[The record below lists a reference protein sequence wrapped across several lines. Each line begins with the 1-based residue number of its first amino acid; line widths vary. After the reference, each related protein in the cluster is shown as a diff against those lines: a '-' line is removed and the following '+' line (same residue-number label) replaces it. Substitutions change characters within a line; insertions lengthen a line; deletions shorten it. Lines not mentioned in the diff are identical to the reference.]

1 MAKERKKKQ
10 ELEAWQ
16 KKVGALT
23 YLGQTVLDSKG
34 TAARERERV
43 CVCVGRVGSEG
54 GRERAHTHTCT
65 HCLM

>member
-34 TAARERERV
+34 TAARERERE
-43 CVCVGRVGSEG
+43 CVCV
-54 GRERAHTHTCT
+54 
-65 HCLM
+65 